1 MARPLN
7 REKGKTRTLILQTA
21 TKLFLENGY
30 EETRIRDIATESG
43 VGYNEIFRMYGDK
56 DNLLSQLID
65 MVIEHQFSFSKKHL
79 KEITDDKLF
88 IYAFETILQLYIAE
102 SHEHLREM
110 YSMSYSLPVTSHKI
124 YDNVSHK
131 LKDVFGRYLPEYQT
145 KEFYELEIATAG
157 IMRGFIINPCNMYF
171 TMDRKVER
179 FLKTTFK
186 IFEVPKEKTNEVIEF
201 IEQFDFKILAQEVID
216 TLFEYIVNRT

>member
-7 REKGKTRTLILQTA
+7 REKRKTRTLILQTA

-110 YSMSYSLPVTSHKI
+110 
-124 YDNVSHK
+124 
-131 LKDVFGRYLPEYQT
+131 
-145 KEFYELEIATAG
+145 
-157 IMRGFIINPCNMYF
+157 
-171 TMDRKVER
+171 
-179 FLKTTFK
+179 
-186 IFEVPKEKTNEVIEF
+186 
-201 IEQFDFKILAQEVID
+201 
-216 TLFEYIVNRT
+216 